1 MTISSVAASK
11 SGLFAD
17 PRPDWLALRQEEILD
32 PRRPIVDA
40 HHHLWERP
48 SGRYLLDELRAD
60 LGSGH
65 NVRATVF
72 IQ

>member
-1 MTISSVAASK
+1 MSAAT
-11 SGLFAD
+11 GE
-17 PRPDWLALRQEEILD
+17 PRPYPHPHVDKAWLYRLHEDILEPD
-32 PRRPIVDA
+32 LPILDA

-60 LGSGH
+60 LATGH

-72 IQ
+72 I